1 MCKCVNVCKLL
12 CVVRCRRVPP
22 LPCHRAHNNRQML
35 VSYNIA
41 TSKMFFALEI
51 SYLASLKPFLA
62 IKKTTQC
69 ALLSLGGGSWLMEEE
84 EEEGCKERRPCCLG
98 AVVVEGRYT
107 CEAVPTHP
115 RHNDLH
121 IMFMPRLKI
130 YAESRNVLISL
141 PRKDFAFGNLVPV
154 VSSEV

>member
-1 MCKCVNVCKLL
+1 
-12 CVVRCRRVPP
+12 
-22 LPCHRAHNNRQML
+22 
-35 VSYNIA
+35 
-41 TSKMFFALEI
+41 
-51 SYLASLKPFLA
+51 
-62 IKKTTQC
+62 
-69 ALLSLGGGSWLMEEE
+69 MEEE

-130 YAESRNVLISL
+130 FGESQNVLISL

>member
-1 MCKCVNVCKLL
+1 
-12 CVVRCRRVPP
+12 
-22 LPCHRAHNNRQML
+22 
-35 VSYNIA
+35 
-41 TSKMFFALEI
+41 
-51 SYLASLKPFLA
+51 
-62 IKKTTQC
+62 
-69 ALLSLGGGSWLMEEE
+69 MEEE

-130 YAESRNVLISL
+130 Y
-141 PRKDFAFGNLVPV
+141 
-154 VSSEV
+154 